1 MGVITAFLIS
11 GAPINLID
19 LPVIRALWT
28 PCTVNSQATKHPF
41 RPFQICAMDF
51 LVSKRWKKALA
62 SATSGGKGFFIPKK
76 ITSLTLATS
85 CVLTYVETIST
96 DLGAFIMHMVLLLIA
111 VLYIHILV
119 SFLLLSSCA
128 KKYHR
133 YIYIYIFLH
142 VVSMQMC
149 IHIYCIYSSWHTF
162 SITTYW
168 SQPLEHFAR

>member
-133 YIYIYIFLH
+133 YIYIYIYSYMLYLCKC
-142 VVSMQMC
+142 VY
-149 IHIYCIYSSWHTF
+149 IYTVYIQAGT
-162 SITTYW
+162 
-168 SQPLEHFAR
+168 HFPSLRIDHNL